1 VPSQALSRPG
11 RVRVLIADSN
21 VMNGQLVAGALRRYR
36 NVFEVIG
43 CTTSSTDTLRL
54 LRKSPCDVA
63 VISTELQ
70 DGPLTGFKVLHHIR
84 ASGLKTA
91 AVMMMDENERDLVI
105 ESFRGGARG
114 VFCRG
119 NVVKSLCKCIRTIH
133 GGQLSVSNQQ
143 LECLLEVISRLR
155 PFAYKSSK
163 LKLLS
168 KREAEVAELVG
179 QGLKNAE
186 IARELH
192 VAEHTVRNY
201 VFNIFEK
208 LGLSSRVEL
217 VLSLAPQQQPE
228 AHDQGDSGLDIH
240 PQTREAKL
248 A

>member
-1 VPSQALSRPG
+1 MPSQALSRPG
-11 RVRVLIADSN
+11 RVRVLVADSN
-21 VMNGQLVAGALRRYR
+21 LMNGQLIAGALRRYR
-36 NVFEVIG
+36 NLFEVVGSTI
-43 CTTSSTDTLRL
+43 SSTDTLRL
-54 LRKSPCDVA
+54 LRKIPCDVA

-70 DGPLTGFKVLHHIR
+70 DGPLTGFKVLQHIR

-119 NVVKSLCKCIRTIH
+119 SVVKSLCKCIRTIH
-133 GGQLSVSNQQ
+133 SGQLWVSNEQ
-143 LECLLEVISRLR
+143 LECLLELVARLR
-155 PFAYKSSK
+155 PFACKSSN
-163 LKLLS
+163 LRLLS
-168 KREAEVAELVG
+168 KREAEVAQLVA

-186 IARELH
+186 IAQELH

-217 VLSLAPQQQPE
+217 VLSLTPQQQFDV
-228 AHDQGDSGLDIH
+228 DQSDRGLAIH
-240 PQTREAKL
+240 PQVGEAKL